1 MTSAPVTLE
10 RPAGGD
16 SAFEDWAA
24 SASSIGTRKDVGIE
38 ILNRDGETVL
48 SYRLHRCWVT
58 EYQASLLEPG
68 ERAIAIERL
77 RLENDGW
84 ERIPI

>member
-1 MTSAPVTLE
+1 
-10 RPAGGD
+10 
-16 SAFEDWAA
+16 
-24 SASSIGTRKDVGIE
+24 
-38 ILNRDGETVL
+38 VL
-48 SYRLHRCWVT
+48 TYRLHRCWVC

-84 ERIPI
+84 ERI